1 MLLARRRARRDS
13 TNTSLLAVRSRSCG
27 QALVEFAMVLPV
39 FLFLTVGI
47 IDGARMF
54 NANVTLTNGVS
65 EAAVFAASN
74 AANAVRTC
82 PGGGSGCAGA
92 PMTGVICTTDYS
104 NIACHLVGD
113 SNFLDLHQLTMSVPK
128 CAPSGAVAPGD
139 CVAGTTAVKGN
150 VVTITATYLWTPILA
165 VPILTPWA
173 NGVTLTATTKAVI
186 LP

>member
-1 MLLARRRARRDS
+1 MLFARRRARCDS
-13 TNTSLLAVRSRSCG
+13 MNDSQLNVRSRSRG

-82 PGGGSGCAGA
+82 PTGAVGCPG
-92 PMTGVICTTDYS
+92 PNMFGLNCTTDYS
-104 NIACHLVGD
+104 NIACHLIGD
-113 SNFLDLHQLTMSVPK
+113 SNFLDLHQLTMATPT
-128 CAPSGAVAPGD
+128 CGPSGAVAPGA
-139 CVAGTTAVKGN
+139 CVALTTAVKGN
-150 VVTITATYLWTPILA
+150 VVTVSATYLWTPILA
-165 VPILTPWA
+165 VPLLTPWA
-173 NGVTLTATTKAVI
+173 NGVTLNATTRATI